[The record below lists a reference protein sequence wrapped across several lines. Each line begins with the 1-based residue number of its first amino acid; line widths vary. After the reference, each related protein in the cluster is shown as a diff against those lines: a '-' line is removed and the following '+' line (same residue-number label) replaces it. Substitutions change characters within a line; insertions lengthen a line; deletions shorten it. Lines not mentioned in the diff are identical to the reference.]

1 MLPPYLIHLKPD
13 MLGELNTGHLY
24 QDNSPVATKKLPW
37 GMLSGKEEGEG
48 GKGQAVSPSPYCSK
62 PVLICI
68 TLCGLSLFCHSVDC
82 HQISSDMMHGR
93 FMHREA
99 DTAGVWCVC
108 VSFPVNNTQGA
119 VTLTR
124 FIMIDL
130 FGRIE
135 TFTSIEQKPHQ
146 TGNLYLNRCLSQ
158 RVEPCFCLAA
168 QGMNCPKHMAQLRS
182 GQSAGSLDHQNLTL
196 MKQNPFKH
204 VFQKKNLPGIIQHV
218 HVFTFKQAVMILE
231 NENIVSEQKEFSA
244 PCLIPHVLTRVIKPT
259 VRGSYKESMGK
270 SWVC

>member
-1 MLPPYLIHLKPD
+1 MRVWEGFAASDLPAWRVRSRKNAPILFSPSEARYAWRTEHWSFVFRIIHQLPLRNYPGECS
-13 MLGELNTGHLY
+13 LGRKRGRE
-24 QDNSPVATKKLPW
+24 
-37 GMLSGKEEGEG
+37 

-68 TLCGLSLFCHSVDC
+68 TLWGLSLFCHLVDC

-158 RVEPCFCLAA
+158 RVEPCFCLA
-168 QGMNCPKHMAQLRS
+168 G
-182 GQSAGSLDHQNLTL
+182 
-196 MKQNPFKH
+196 
-204 VFQKKNLPGIIQHV
+204 
-218 HVFTFKQAVMILE
+218 
-231 NENIVSEQKEFSA
+231 
-244 PCLIPHVLTRVIKPT
+244 
-259 VRGSYKESMGK
+259 
-270 SWVC
+270 